1 MYRTC
6 LSIPLW
12 FTSNAVIKQY
22 FLIGGGGGVVD
33 EYIDRR
39 SAASSAALSSGTGGP
54 IRTRDNRYVMMQA
67 IKDEGL

>member
-6 LSIPLW
+6 LSILLW
-12 FTSNAVIKQY
+12 LTSNAVIKLN
-22 FLIGGGGGVVD
+22 FSIGGGGVD